1 MNKICSVIVV
11 GALMSSLV
19 GCATAD
25 RNDARTN
32 QYQGYQMG
40 TNDTN
45 ANLGNHGLK
54 ATGRQATKNANGS
67 TNITNTA
74 QGYKGQ
80 FNDVSKGQWYTENIE
95 WAKDTGIIGGY
106 PGGSFQPNK
115 PVTRAEMTAILR
127 NLSEKGYINI
137 PDQTD
142 QTPAADTTPA
152 TPDTTTPG
160 TDTTPDTTP
169 TPGAD
174 TTPDTTTTPGA

>member
-1 MNKICSVIVV
+1 MNKICSVLMV
-11 GALMSSLV
+11 GVLMSSLV
-19 GCATAD
+19 GCATDD

-45 ANLGNHGLK
+45 TK
-54 ATGRQATKNANGS
+54 ATGRQAAKNANGS

-74 QGYKGQ
+74 QGYKGH
-80 FNDVSKGQWYTENIE
+80 FNDVSKGQWYTKNIE

-106 PGGSFQPNK
+106 PGGGFQPNK

-142 QTPAADTTPA
+142 QTPAADTTP
-152 TPDTTTPG
+152 TTPG
-160 TDTTPDTTP
+160 AGTTPDTTI
-169 TPGAD
+169 TPGVG
-174 TTPDTTTTPGA
+174 TTPGA